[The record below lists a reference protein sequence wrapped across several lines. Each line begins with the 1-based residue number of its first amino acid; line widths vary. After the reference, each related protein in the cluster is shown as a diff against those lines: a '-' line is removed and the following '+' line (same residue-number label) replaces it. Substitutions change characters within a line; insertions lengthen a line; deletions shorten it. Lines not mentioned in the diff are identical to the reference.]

1 MTRCLSRRRRRVN
14 TAVRLNSGRRRAGGT
29 FFLSMGNRDDD
40 AESGPFAR
48 IHPLCV
54 SASRARLSLL
64 LLRGLSSRKTFSGET
79 RRRAIDRGVGRRECV
94 GNNSLHRFAA
104 FYRVDAASMRA
115 PRSSRP
121 AAGSFARF
129 APAPAPASAR
139 RLTNRALPIAHDDDD
154 RSECIERRM
163 NE

>member
-1 MTRCLSRRRRRVN
+1 MFKSTS
-14 TAVRLNSGRRRAGGT
+14 AQGEHGGEVELGT
-29 FFLSMGNRDDD
+29 SPSWRYVFLSIANDDD
-40 AESGPFAR
+40 DDDV
-48 IHPLCV
+48 LCSRASLIIL

-64 LLRGLSSRKTFSGET
+64 LCGLFSRKTSSGET

-129 APAPAPASAR
+129 APAKDDEPGSSHRPR
-139 RLTNRALPIAHDDDD
+139 RRRPERVYRTTN
-154 RSECIERRM
+154 E
-163 NE
+163 